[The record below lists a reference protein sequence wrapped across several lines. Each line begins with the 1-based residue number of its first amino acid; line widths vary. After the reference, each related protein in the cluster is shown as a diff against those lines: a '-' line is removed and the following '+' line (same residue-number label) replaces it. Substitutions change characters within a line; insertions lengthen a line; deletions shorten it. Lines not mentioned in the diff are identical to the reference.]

1 MKGFKEFIMKGN
13 LIELA
18 VAFIMGTA
26 FAAVVKAFAAL
37 LMDFVAR
44 LIGFD
49 PSTAF
54 SEATVWGLKI
64 GEFLSTLVSFV
75 VTALVLYLAVVKPY
89 EQYKKMRG
97 ITDEKTATETELLAE
112 IRDLLAGR

>member
-1 MKGFKEFIMKGN
+1 MQGFKEFLMKGN

-26 FAAVVKAFAAL
+26 FAAVVKAFAGI
-37 LMDFVAR
+37 LMDLVGLIFKVPDLSNTPVMGINIGVFLTA
-44 LIGFD
+44 LIGF
-49 PSTAF
+49 
-54 SEATVWGLKI
+54 I
-64 GEFLSTLVSFV
+64 M
-75 VTALVLYLAVVKPY
+75 TALVLYLAVVKPY
-89 EQYKKMRG
+89 EAYKKMRG

>member
-1 MKGFKEFIMKGN
+1 MKGFKEFLMKGN

-26 FAAVVKAFAAL
+26 FAAVVKSFSSL
-37 LMDFVAR
+37 LMDIIAR
-44 LIGFD
+44 LAGFD
-49 PSTAF
+49 PTKAF
-54 SEATVWGLKI
+54 SETAVWGIKIGDFLGSALSFLITATV
-64 GEFLSTLVSFV
+64 
-75 VTALVLYLAVVKPY
+75 LYVAVVKPY

-112 IRDLLAGR
+112 IRDLLAGK